1 MKAALRDTLI
11 ISDLHAPYQHPDA
24 VDFLC
29 DVARRYKTTSVVC
42 IGDEIDAHTVSR
54 YASDPDLAR
63 AAGGTAEGDQGSTAA
78 VSCLPESVGLH
89 EQPHIP
95 GLPEGVRG
103 RHSLRVPS
111 RDQRSAEAPEGW
123 QWKELWEIANVSYS
137 HGEGFSGRTPALA
150 ACERMRAN
158 AVIGHVHTA
167 AGVSWSYAR
176 SGALFGLSVGCLIN
190 PKAAAFAYAK
200 HEARRPALGC
210 GVIKDGIPMF
220 VPLR

>member
-54 YASDPDLAR
+54 YASDPDLPGPKAELRKAIKALQPLYR
-63 AAGGTAEGDQGSTAA
+63 AFPKVSVCTSNHTFRAYRKAFEAG
-78 VSCLPESVGLH
+78 
-89 EQPHIP
+89 IP
-95 GLPEGVRG
+95 K
-103 RHSLRVPS
+103 RVPS
-111 RDQRSAEAPEGW
+111 RDRRSAEAPEGW

-150 ACERMRAN
+150 ACERMRCN